1 MFLNQIDL
9 TPPTLLKGQIIKL
22 QMSHYLW
29 KLSTRLSSAGSS
41 PSLITSWFNVIV
53 HTPSL
58 ILGKGGLWKK
68 IKTKLK
74 QTKTHPVINFF
85 HLPLFLQALPLCSG
99 KPFSLTHLCKCIF
112 SQLPTTLFEIWW
124 GIQISTDA
132 VQSLSCKMEEGRSK
146 SLSNYIWRISERQI
160 ESGSQ
165 SFMLDWQFY
174 IFELR

>member
-68 IKTKLK
+68 KQLNWNKPKL
-74 QTKTHPVINFF
+74 TPSSTSSTF
-85 HLPLFLQALPLCSG
+85 HSFCKRFRFARENLFLLPISVSVYLVNYRLLCS
-99 KPFSLTHLCKCIF
+99 KYDEEYRFQQMLYKVCHAKWKKADQSHYLTIF
-112 SQLPTTLFEIWW
+112 DGFLN
-124 GIQISTDA
+124 D
-132 VQSLSCKMEEGRSK
+132 R
-146 SLSNYIWRISERQI
+146 
-160 ESGSQ
+160 
-165 SFMLDWQFY
+165 
-174 IFELR
+174 